1 MSFKQ
6 KVKDL
11 LGIAKPGGIDDV
23 AVRAAKTA
31 VAVFLSQPFVA
42 LILRGEFDPNVA
54 RAAVTAGVAA
64 GATVVVNAVIAVL
77 AKFASS

>member
-11 LGIAKPGGIDDV
+11 LGIAKPGGIDDIV
-23 AVRAAKTA
+23 VRAVKTA

-42 LILRGEFDPNVA
+42 LILQGSFDPNAA
-54 RAAVTAGVAA
+54 RAAVYAAVAA
-64 GATVVVNAVIAVL
+64 GATVILNAALAVL